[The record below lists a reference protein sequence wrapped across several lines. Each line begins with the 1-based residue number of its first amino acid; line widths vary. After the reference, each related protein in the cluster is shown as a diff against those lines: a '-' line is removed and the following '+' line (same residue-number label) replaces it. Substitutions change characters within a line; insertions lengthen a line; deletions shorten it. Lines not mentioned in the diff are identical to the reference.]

1 MRIVMVGTGHVGLV
15 SGACLADFGH
25 QVVCIDNDTTKLCAL
40 QSGDIPNYEQGLPDL
55 LRKNVREER
64 LVFANELKKH
74 VLTADAAVFHCSRHP
89 AA

>member
-40 QSGDIPNYEQGLPDL
+40 QSGDIPNYEPGLPDL

-74 VLTADAAVFHCSRHP
+74 VLTAEAAAFP
-89 AA
+89 LQ